1 MKGLADKRVLVT
13 GSSYGIGRA
22 VAVRFAAEGGHIA
35 INHRDSAGEAA
46 ITESLVREAQPDKSR
61 KVTIVQADVS
71 RDEQVERLMRTVIE
85 ELGGLD
91 VLVNNSG
98 IQVPAPSHEASLEDF
113 DRVMGVNLR
122 GAFMCARAAIRHFLE
137 RDGDGV
143 ILNMSSVHEI
153 IPKPGYIGYSVSK
166 GGLQNLTR
174 TLALEY
180 ADAGIRV
187 NGIGPG
193 ATITPINRSWI
204 HDPEKRAAI
213 ERRIPMRRSCEPEE
227 VAALCAF
234 LASEEATYIIGQ
246 TIFID
251 GGLTIFGE
259 FKENWTT

>member
-46 ITESLVREAQPDKSR
+46 ITKSLVREAQPDKSR

-98 IQVPAPSHEASLEDF
+98 IQVPAASHEASLEDF

-122 GAFMCARAAIRHFLE
+122 GAFMCARAAIRHFME
-137 RDGDGV
+137 RDGEGV

-180 ADAGIRV
+180 ADVGIRV